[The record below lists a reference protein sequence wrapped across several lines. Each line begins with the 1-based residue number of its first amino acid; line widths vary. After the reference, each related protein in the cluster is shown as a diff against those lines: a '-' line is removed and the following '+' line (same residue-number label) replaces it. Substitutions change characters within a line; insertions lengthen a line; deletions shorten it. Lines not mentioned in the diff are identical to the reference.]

1 MSGTT
6 AAPGASNNQSLVNE
20 QQTRNRLLMSLV
32 NLFTKGTLVQPQAP
46 VYTVAALPATAAT
59 GSYAFASNGRKGGEG
74 VGAGTGLMVY
84 WNPSTSSWFTYSG
97 NVLVTS

>member
-32 NLFTKGTLVQPQAP
+32 NLFTKGVIVQPVMP

-59 GSYAFASNGRKGGEG
+59 GSFAWASNGRKGGEG
-74 VGAGTGLMVY
+74 VGAGTGIPVY
-84 WNPSTSSWFTYSG
+84 WNAATSQWFTYA

>member
-32 NLFTKGTLVQPQAP
+32 NLFTKGVLVQPAMTT
-46 VYTVAALPATAAT
+46 YTVASLPATAAT
-59 GSYAFASNGRKGGEG
+59 GAFYFASNARKTGEG
-74 VGAGTGLMVY
+74 VGAGTGLPVY
-84 WNPSTSSWFTYSG
+84 WNPATSQWFTFSG
-97 NVLVTS
+97 NVQVTS